1 MVAGRRRGG
10 GFKGN
15 RFGIFIF
22 ELTEEVQLNSM
33 ARYRDAACRL
43 CRRER
48 NKLYLKGERCYTD
61 KCSVVRK
68 GYPPGEHGQS
78 RQKFSE
84 YGQQLREKQKAK
96 RIYGI
101 QERQFRRY
109 FREADRRKGV
119 TGEILLQLLECR
131 IDNVVYRMGFARSR
145 AEARHLVNHG
155 HFQVNGRKVDIPSY
169 LTRPGESIAV
179 REKSRNLPVFK
190 EIREAAEGHSIVD
203 WLEADLE
210 SLQGR
215 VIRMPQREEIDVP
228 VEEHL
233 IVELYSR

>member
-1 MVAGRRRGG
+1 
-10 GFKGN
+10 
-15 RFGIFIF
+15 
-22 ELTEEVQLNSM
+22 M
-33 ARYRDAACRL
+33 ARYRDAVCRL

-48 NKLYLKGERCYTD
+48 NKLYLKGDRCYTD
-61 KCSVVRK
+61 KCSVTRK

-101 QERQFRRY
+101 LERQFRRY
-109 FREADRRKGV
+109 FKEADRRKGV
-119 TGEILLQLLECR
+119 TGEILLQLLESR
-131 IDNVVYRMGFARSR
+131 IDNVVYRLGFARSR
-145 AEARHLVNHG
+145 AEARQLVNHG
-155 HFQVNGRKVDIPSY
+155 HFRVDDRRVDIPSY

-179 REKSRNLPVFK
+179 REKSRSMPIFK
-190 EIREAAEGHSIVD
+190 EIREGGGGQGVVD

-210 SLQGR
+210 KMQGR
-215 VIRMPQREEIDVP
+215 VIRLPQREEIDVP
-228 VEEHL
+228 LEEHL